1 MKNITIVIFSTF
13 FMLSCVYSKEEAK
26 QAKTATYIETEEF
39 AKMGYPFCEAVR
51 YGDILYLSGQIGD
64 LGNSDEL
71 VEGGITEQT
80 RQTMLNIKRVLEQN
94 GSSLDNVI
102 KCTCMLADIK
112 DWAEMSKEYVKF
124 FPNHKPARSTL
135 GTTGLALGAL
145 VEIECMAYIK
155 SD

>member
-1 MKNITIVIFSTF
+1 MLF
-13 FMLSCVYSKEEAK
+13 FASCADSKVETK
-26 QAKTATYIETEEF
+26 SSNDATYIETDEF

-51 YGDILYLSGQIGD
+51 YGNILYLSGQIGD

-94 GSSLDNVI
+94 GSSLDQVI

-112 DWAEMSKEYVKF
+112 DWSEMSQEYVKF
-124 FPNHKPARSTL
+124 FPNHKPARSAM
-135 GTTGLALGAL
+135 GTNGLALGAL
-145 VEIECMAYIK
+145 VEIECMAYVK
-155 SD
+155 GD

>member
-1 MKNITIVIFSTF
+1 MKIFKIACVAI
-13 FMLSCVYSKEEAK
+13 LLLASCTDSKNESK
-26 QAKTATYIETEEF
+26 TSNTATYIETDEF

-51 YGDILYLSGQIGD
+51 YGNILYLSGQIGD

-94 GSSLDNVI
+94 GSSLDQVI

-112 DWAEMSKEYVKF
+112 DWADMSKEYVKF
-124 FPNHKPARSTL
+124 FPNHKPARSAM
-135 GTTGLALGAL
+135 GTSGLALGAL

-155 SD
+155 SE

>member
-1 MKNITIVIFSTF
+1 MRIFKIIWIVALS
-13 FMLSCVYSKEEAK
+13 LVSCVQTNNDTKISEEAI
-26 QAKTATYIETEEF
+26 YIETEEF

-51 YGDILYLSGQIGD
+51 YGNILYLSGQIGD

-112 DWAEMSKEYVKF
+112 DWSDMSKEYVKF
-124 FPNHKPARSTL
+124 FPNHKPARSAM
-135 GTTGLALGAL
+135 GTSGLALGAL
-145 VEIECMAYIK
+145 VEIECMAYVK
-155 SD
+155 DE